1 MYIVSPVRRGRRASS
16 KMAKTYRAVE
26 RAILNRDVFTERDV
40 ARTTKQGKATVRQAL
55 MRLERLGVLT
65 VKDYQSTGKRGR
77 PMRVW
82 QRA

>member
-1 MYIVSPVRRGRRASS
+1 MYIVSTINRRRPVS
-16 KMAKTYRAVE
+16 AKVSRTYRAVE
-26 RAILNRDVFTERDV
+26 RAIIDRDEFTERDV
-40 ARTTKQGKATVRQAL
+40 TKVTKQGKATVRQAL